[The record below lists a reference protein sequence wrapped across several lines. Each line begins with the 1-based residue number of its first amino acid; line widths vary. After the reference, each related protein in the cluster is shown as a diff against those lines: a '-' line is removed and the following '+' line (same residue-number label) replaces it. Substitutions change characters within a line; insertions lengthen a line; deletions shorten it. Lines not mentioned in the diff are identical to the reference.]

1 MSKFEALIEINP
13 EKVESLAEY
22 VAYCKYYFKPKS
34 KEKIENYLFK
44 SKKGWYLNRDN
55 KNVFLEEFKFLE
67 REINNCVEA
76 GNGRNRCE
84 NQLAKKLKDYK
95 SNETLKDFPL
105 NWLKNEIIGKE
116 TKYIDFNGDNNIQ
129 KNIQKIE
136 QISGIYDNPTNLQNY
151 IDKLPKHSFAIW
163 FKFQLKAPYFSKDD
177 DEFYIIQNPIL
188 KETNFKVPMISGSA
202 WKGALAHAFRDLISE
217 SGLEDRKKKTESFL
231 RIFGAGSE
239 SIKAIEK
246 YVLEKGSSLEKAKEK
261 LIEFLLFELGLEI
274 DGKLLEEINNI
285 RSKDD
290 LLNVIKNGLS
300 KNELSKKLEDN
311 QKDLPLEFQTHKGR
325 AIFYPTYFDGLSLE
339 IINPH
344 DRRKRAGKNPIHYE
358 VVPARTEG
366 IFQLIYIPFDGITK
380 DDETLKKEVEEDLK
394 NLCSAIEKLSNKGIG
409 AKTKLGW
416 GRFEILKE
424 DKKICLNSD
433 LGILEGW
440 KRCQD

>member
-188 KETNFKVPMISGSA
+188 KETNFKVPMIRGSA

-217 SGLEDRKKKTESFL
+217 SDLEDRKKKTESFL

-239 SIKAIEK
+239 SIKAIE
-246 YVLEKGSSLEKAKEK
+246 
-261 LIEFLLFELGLEI
+261 I

-285 RSKDD
+285 RSKDS
-290 LLNVIKNGLS
+290 LLNFIKD
-300 KNELSKKLEDN
+300 KLSKKLEDN
-311 QKDLPLEFQTHKGR
+311 QKELPLEFQTHKGR
-325 AIFYPTYFDGLSLE
+325 AIFYPTYFDRLSLE

-358 VVPARTEG
+358 VVPKDTEG

-380 DDETLKKEVEEDLK
+380 NDETLKEEVKEDLK
-394 NLCSAIEKLSNKGIG
+394 NLCSAIKKLSNKGIG
-409 AKTKLGW
+409 AKTKLSW
-416 GRFEILKE
+416 GRFEISE
-424 DKKICLNSD
+424 KKICLNSN
-433 LGILEGW
+433 LEVPGGW
-440 KRCQD
+440 ERC

>member
-13 EKVESLAEY
+13 EKVKNLAEY

-44 SKKGWYLNRDN
+44 SKKVWYLNRDN

-129 KNIQKIE
+129 KIE

-151 IDKLPKHSFAIW
+151 INKLPKHSFAIW
-163 FKFQLKAPYFSKDD
+163 FKFKLEAPYFSKDD

-188 KETNFKVPMISGSA
+188 KETNFKVPMIRGSA

-246 YVLEKGSSLEKAKEK
+246 YVLGKGSSLEKAKEK

-274 DGKLLEEINNI
+274 DRELLNEINNV
-285 RSKDD
+285 RSRSD
-290 LLNVIKNGLS
+290 LLNFIKN
-300 KNELSKKLEDN
+300 KLSKKLEDN
-311 QKDLPLEFQTHKGR
+311 QKELPLEFQTHKGR
-325 AIFYPTYFDGLSLE
+325 AIFYPTYFDRLSLE

-358 VVPARTEG
+358 VVPKDTEG

-380 DDETLKKEVEEDLK
+380 NDETLKEEVKEDLK
-394 NLCSAIEKLSNKGIG
+394 NLYSAIERLSNKGIG
-409 AKTKLGW
+409 AKTKLSW
-416 GRFEILKE
+416 GRFEISE
-424 DKKICLNSD
+424 KKICLNSN
-433 LGILEGW
+433 LEVPGGW
-440 KRCQD
+440 ERC

>member
-34 KEKIENYLFK
+34 KEKIEGYLFR
-44 SKKGWYLNRDN
+44 KKQGN
-55 KNVFLEEFKFLE
+55 KNMIIGINKKEIDNLKKDFPMLLSKENFKE
-67 REINNCVEA
+67 EINKEVL
-76 GNGRNRCE
+76 NGE
-84 NQLAKKLKDYK
+84 LFKYLKKNK
-95 SNETLKDFPL
+95 SLETSKDFPL
-105 NWLKNEIIGKE
+105 NWLKDEIIGKE
-116 TKYIDFNGDNNIQ
+116 TKCIGKETKCRDFNGDS
-129 KNIQKIE
+129 NIQKIE

-163 FKFQLKAPYFSKDD
+163 FKFKLEAPYFSKDD

-188 KETNFKVPMISGSA
+188 KETNFKVPMIRGSA
-202 WKGALAHAFRDLISE
+202 WKGALAHAFRDLID
-217 SGLEDRKKKTESFL
+217 LEDGKKKTESFL

-274 DGKLLEEINNI
+274 DRELLNEINNI
-285 RSKDD
+285 RSRSD
-290 LLNVIKNGLS
+290 LLNFIKN
-300 KNELSKKLEDN
+300 KLSKKLEDN
-311 QKDLPLEFQTHKGR
+311 QKELPLEFQTHKGR
-325 AIFYPTYFDGLSLE
+325 AIFYPTYFDRLSLE

-358 VVPARTEG
+358 VVPAGTEG

-394 NLCSAIEKLSNKGIG
+394 NLYSAIEKLSSKGIG

-416 GRFEILKE
+416 GRFEIRYLF
-424 DKKICLNSD
+424 CFRNLN
-433 LGILEGW
+433 
-440 KRCQD
+440 